1 MYYYSLYIGLLH
13 TLPTERTRQHKTG
26 KSHDKHSSFD
36 VFCSHNQARDSSSI
50 KPFIERTLKHA
61 GQHRAKRTQPHSDEL
76 HKVDY
81 RVGRVQI
88 EWWDTSNMDGR
99 DKDSMRMGQGAHAG
113 LVCSA
118 VYEAGILRLYRSHGE
133 HADPECL
140 HGQSSERQN
149 SNERQSS
156 TESDDERPHT
166 LAVLAVPGYMTPTD
180 FLSFTAAFSTS
191 IKHIRVVRDNSPSHY
206 MILLQFRS
214 LQSADEFYA
223 YYNGKTFSPL
233 EPETCHVVYIRHIE
247 CELREMHDNVD
258 GQMSPGALFLA
269 PVESMGVELPTC
281 PVCLERLD
289 SAVSGLLTTLCEH
302 VFHCRCLAQWGDGN
316 CPVCRYSQSAA
327 LVDHKKFEQ
336 TVANAAPVDYAS
348 RATEHQVDRDLPLVA
363 STSSANIRASDET
376 SQSSCHV
383 CSQTHD
389 LWICLICGT
398 IGCGRYANAH
408 AKDHF
413 EHTQHPYSMEL
424 DSQNVWDYVGDG
436 YVHRLLQNAADRKV
450 IALDAG
456 RRDASNVFGSANASS
471 AVPVTETGTKR
482 APQENMQR
490 GSLFDAREKLDAVT
504 QEYELLLV
512 TQLESQREHFE
523 VELAR
528 MRYNNVAQSQTLA
541 DVERR
546 LSAMTEKCHTL
557 ETEHVE
563 HLDAQQREIKQLTT
577 DADAE
582 RKAWALERKRLE
594 NNAAKWVRKS
604 ADDARL
610 LLDERALS
618 RQLAENQDVLKNQIT
633 ELNASVA
640 DLQEQ
645 VRDLSFFIT
654 TQKTMADN
662 STELHGASIVGVAEP
677 PPPSRGRGKRRI
689 PRK

>member
-1 MYYYSLYIGLLH
+1 MYYYSLYIGLLYTPRTENIRKH
-13 TLPTERTRQHKTG
+13 TTG
-26 KSHDKHSSFD
+26 KSFDKHNFFD
-36 VFCSHNQARDSSSI
+36 VFCSQQQARDSPSI
-50 KPFIERTLKHA
+50 GPFLERTRKHT
-61 GQHRAKRTQPHSDEL
+61 GQHQLKRTQLHSVEL
-76 HKVDY
+76 HKSDY

-88 EWWDTSNMDGR
+88 EWWDNSMEGR
-99 DKDSMRMGQGAHAG
+99 EKDSMRIREQGAHAG
-113 LVCSA
+113 RVCSA
-118 VYEAGILRLYRSHGE
+118 VYEAGILRLYRTHGE

-140 HGQSSERQN
+140 NGQSSERQ
-149 SNERQSS
+149 SS
-156 TESDDERPHT
+156 AESDERPHT

-191 IKHIRVVRDNSPSHY
+191 IKHIRVVRDSSPSHY

-233 EPETCHVVYIRHIE
+233 EPETCHVVYIEKIE
-247 CELREMHDNVD
+247 CELHVE
-258 GQMSPGALFLA
+258 SPSALFLA
-269 PVESMGVELPTC
+269 PTESMGVELPTC

-302 VFHCRCLAQWGDGN
+302 VFHCGCLAQWGDGN
-316 CPVCRYSQSAA
+316 CPVCRYSQAAA
-327 LVDHKKFEQ
+327 LVDHEKFEQ
-336 TVANAAPVDYAS
+336 TVATERRVDP
-348 RATEHQVDRDLPLVA
+348 ELPLVA
-363 STSSANIRASDET
+363 STSSANIRASNDT

-424 DSQNVWDYVGDG
+424 ESQNVWDYVGDG

-456 RRDASNVFGSANASS
+456 RRDTGNNVLGSGASTAE
-471 AVPVTETGTKR
+471 PVLETGAKR
-482 APQENMQR
+482 GQHDDMQR

-557 ETEHVE
+557 ETERIKHV
-563 HLDAQQREIKQLTT
+563 DAQQREIKQLTV

-594 NNAAKWVRKS
+594 NNASKWVKKS

-618 RQLAENQDVLKNQIT
+618 QQLGENQDVLKNQIT
-633 ELNASVA
+633 ELNASVM

-654 TQKTMADN
+654 TQKTMAD
-662 STELHGASIVGVAEP
+662 SSGELHGASIVGVAEP
-677 PPPSRGRGKRRI
+677 PPPARGRGKRRI